1 MNRMI
6 LFLKALLAFKTKLY
20 MVTVNTFPLLD
31 RNALDLDLFCDSYC
45 EMIRNQTN
53 KQN

>member
-1 MNRMI
+1 MKA
-6 LFLKALLAFKTKLY
+6 FLALKTKLY

-31 RNALDLDLFCDSYC
+31 RNAMDLDLFYDSYC
-45 EMIRNQTN
+45 EMIRKQIN